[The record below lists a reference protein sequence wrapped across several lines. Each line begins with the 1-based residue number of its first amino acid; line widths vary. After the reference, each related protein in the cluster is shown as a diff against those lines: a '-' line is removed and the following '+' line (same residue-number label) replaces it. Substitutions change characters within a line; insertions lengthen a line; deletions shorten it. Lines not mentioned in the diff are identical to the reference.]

1 MTTAQFKT
9 LKFTPTRVLS
19 TWAMTG
25 GASIPNTAIVFTLI
39 GDDTG
44 NTGVVVRHHA
54 YTAKPKMY
62 MDQFCVW
69 DENGSR
75 PGDVTVYSNS
85 VLPLETARGVWNRFM
100 ACTPSASYNKWKAVP
115 SDPYTVSPDEFLSS
129 FGEAQ

>member
-25 GASIPNTAIVFTLI
+25 GAAIPNTAIVFTLI

-44 NTGVVVRHHA
+44 NKGVVVRHHA

-62 MDQFCVW
+62 MDEFCVW
-69 DENGSR
+69 DGSR
-75 PGDVTVYSNS
+75 ASRGDVTVYSNS
-85 VLPLETARGVWNRFM
+85 VLPLETAREVWNRFM
-100 ACTPSASYNKWKAVP
+100 ACTPSASYNKWKAVSP
-115 SDPYTVSPDEFLSS
+115 DPYTVSPDEFLSS